1 VANIYIVKADNTNI
15 DQVNKM
21 DNRFIV
27 DSKAVLKIEEGQIH
41 YSVKEVPAFI
51 KKYPERDRQY
61 DYSDY
66 IDNPNR
72 AIYLAYHGERAV
84 GQIILSTS
92 WNNYALI
99 EDIRVDISYR
109 KQGIGTRL
117 IGYAKEWAK
126 QRGLAGLRLET
137 QNNNIRACR
146 FYESCGFHIGGFDQI
161 LYKGIQDDTIEVALY
176 YYFLFN

>member
-1 VANIYIVKADNTNI
+1 
-15 DQVNKM
+15 M

-72 AIYLAYHGERAV
+72 AIYLAYHGDRAV

-137 QNNNIRACR
+137 QNNNIDRKSTRLNSSHVRISYAVFCLKKKKKKKKNNTTQT
-146 FYESCGFHIGGFDQI
+146 D
-161 LYKGIQDDTIEVALY
+161 KKIQKNAEK
-176 YYFLFN
+176 